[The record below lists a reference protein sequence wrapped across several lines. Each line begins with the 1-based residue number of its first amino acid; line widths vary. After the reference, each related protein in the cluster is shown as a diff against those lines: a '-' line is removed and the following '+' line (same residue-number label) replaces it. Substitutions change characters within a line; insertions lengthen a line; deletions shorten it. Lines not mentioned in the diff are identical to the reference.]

1 MNAFSNTTNP
11 LEWIQATGPPSV
23 KNPEKINKVVST
35 ETIVSN
41 LFAQRNLS
49 NEDQNSLQTWKLLR
63 HLIDQAQALPNG
75 VEAIKEAGSAWNS
88 LMAAVEE
95 ERSSY
100 TNESTNRKGKEKQ
113 CPHFLNKV
121 NATVLESSDSKL
133 RLPCG

>member
-1 MNAFSNTTNP
+1 MHLIINRMKRWYGGVLIASLFMLLILRYALMKNPIGESYLMNAFSNTTNP

-63 HLIDQAQALPNG
+63 HLIDQTQALPNG
-75 VEAIKEAGSAWNS
+75 VEAIKEAGSAW
-88 LMAAVEE
+88 
-95 ERSSY
+95 
-100 TNESTNRKGKEKQ
+100 
-113 CPHFLNKV
+113 
-121 NATVLESSDSKL
+121 
-133 RLPCG
+133 